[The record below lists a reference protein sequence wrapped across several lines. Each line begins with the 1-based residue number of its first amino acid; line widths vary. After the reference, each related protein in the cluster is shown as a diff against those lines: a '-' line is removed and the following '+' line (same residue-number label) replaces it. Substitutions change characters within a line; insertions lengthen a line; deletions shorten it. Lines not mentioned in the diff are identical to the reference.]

1 MEELLNVDTGVLVL
15 TICNF
20 LLFVFLLY
28 KFAWKSIIGM
38 LEKREQQIEQDKAAA
53 AQARLDAQRI
63 KQELDDKLAQIA
75 DEAAKK
81 IQAAVSMGQAQK
93 EQILNATKEQAEQLI
108 LQAKQQIEAEKQKAL
123 ADVRDQIVSTA
134 LLAASKVTQQQM
146 NAESASSVVD
156 RVLAEVKAGAKAV

>member
-1 MEELLNVDTGVLVL
+1 MKDLLNVDLGVLIL

-38 LEKREQQIEQDKAAA
+38 LEKREQQIEQDKATA
-53 AQARLDAQRI
+53 AQAREDALKIKRELDAR
-63 KQELDDKLAQIA
+63 LAQIA

-81 IQAAVSMGQAQK
+81 MQSALAMGEAQK
-93 EQILNATKEQAEQLI
+93 EQLLAATRDQAQQLI
-108 LQAKQQIEAEKQKAL
+108 TQAKQQIEAEKQKAL

-134 LLAASKVTQQQM
+134 LLAAAKVASQQI
-146 NAESASSVVD
+146 NEASASAVVD
-156 RVLAEVKAGAKAV
+156 KVLQEVKAKAA